1 MGLIQTKS
9 LKLEERFF
17 GTTLEWTF
25 KGEGS
30 PTKMPNLTEILERME
45 MIAFAWPDEVA
56 FARAQ

>member
-17 GTTLEWTF
+17 GIALEWVF
-25 KGEGS
+25 SGEAR

-45 MIAFAWPDEVA
+45 MIGFAWPEVTA
-56 FARAQ
+56 STRAQ